1 MKIHGSKDF
10 SCETKFAEFFS
21 KINPMILDNG
31 EKISKVRVAYQT
43 YGELNSEGTN
53 AILICHALTGNSHAA
68 GILNK
73 EESDLNSEP
82 DLLKKYSKMFKGKPG
97 WWDPVI
103 GSGKVFDT
111 NKYFVICPN
120 ILGSCYGTTGPVSIN
135 QDSKK
140 PFQADFPSITVRDI
154 VTLQKVLIDY
164 LGVNKIQAVA
174 GGSLGGMQAL
184 EWGIMYPNVVESIIP
199 IGASAKHSAWAIGL
213 GEAERLA
220 IKNDPDWQNGFYA
233 KQPAK
238 GLSLARQIAIIS
250 YRSFASFEEKF
261 GREKIKDSETFQV
274 MNYLNYQGKKLVERF
289 DANTYLLLA
298 EVMDRHDIGLN
309 RDKVENVLRG
319 IKPKTLAI
327 GISSDILYPTVEQK
341 FLVKHIPNAKYAEIN
356 SHHGHDAFLIEF
368 DQLNKI
374 IGEFL
379 RSENL

>member
-1 MKIHGSKDF
+1 MNEVINL

-21 KINPMILDNG
+21 KINPMILHNG
-31 EKISKVRVAYQT
+31 EALNKVRVAYQT
-43 YGELNSEGTN
+43 YGQLNSEGTN

-68 GILNK
+68 GILSK
-73 EESDLNSEP
+73 EESDRNSEP

-103 GSGKVFDT
+103 GPDKVFDT

-135 QDSKK
+135 QESDK
-140 PFQADFPSITVRDI
+140 PFQTDFPSVTVRDI
-154 VTLQKVLIDY
+154 VNLQKVLVDY
-164 LGVNKIQAVA
+164 LGVNKIKAVA

-199 IGASAKHSAWAIGL
+199 IGTSAKHSAWAIGL

-220 IKNDPDWQNGFYA
+220 IKNDPAWQNGFYN
-233 KQPAK
+233 KQPRK

-261 GREKIKDSETFQV
+261 GREKVNDSESFQV
-274 MNYLNYQGKKLVERF
+274 MNYLDYQGQKLVDRF

-298 EVMDRHDIGLN
+298 DTMDRHDIGLN
-309 RDKVENVLRG
+309 RDKVENVLG
-319 IKPKTLAI
+319 EIKPKTLAI

-341 FLVKHIPNAKYAEIN
+341 FLVDHIPNAKYAEIK